1 MEQPQDIFLFQKG
14 AYLPGVKCAITT
26 SSSTLIAE
34 PASSPEKV
42 RAIDG
47 KSYNIVKWGE
57 KNNLPTQI
65 MSSCYKSPIVTA
77 GMNFNCSCTYGD
89 GIIYGRWQVNDNGK
103 RVFIQDTSNKEI
115 NDFFLNNDID
125 NYIMEQAN
133 DICWFYNIFPE
144 ILLNKKEGNIKIVG
158 LRHKEAAFSRLEEMD
173 ADTGLIKNHFYSAHW
188 GSATQS
194 NPKIHVTPILSPF
207 NTVMDLKERMGV
219 EPDKNGKRSTP
230 KNFRF
235 IIPINLPTPG
245 RNYYQKP
252 YWYSIIESGWLDYS
266 QRIPE
271 FKNALLENQ
280 MVIKYH
286 VELSDDYFKSIFQ
299 AEKITEDSA
308 KQERIKKEY
317 NDLNRFLSTVKNTGK
332 TVISFIRYD
341 AQGKELRRMKINV
354 IDNKFTGGE
363 YIEDSEEASNII
375 SYGLGVHPSL
385 IGSSPGKNKNISGS
399 EARELFIIKQSMLR
413 PLRDRLLRP
422 LYIIKAFNNWPEDI
436 DFVIPNTTLK
446 TLDSGS
452 GSERVIS

>member
-1 MEQPQDIFLFQKG
+1 MARPKVILLDKNS
-14 AYLPGVKCAITT
+14 AYLPGTKCAVTQ
-26 SSSTLIAE
+26 SSSALIAE
-34 PASSPEKV
+34 PSNTPTQQPAK
-42 RAIDG
+42 DG
-47 KSYNIVKWGE
+47 KSYKIVRWGE
-57 KNNLPTQI
+57 ENNLPAKI
-65 MSSCYKSPIVTA
+65 MQSCYKSPIVTA
-77 GMNFNCSCTYGD
+77 GMNFNCSSTYGD
-89 GIIYGRWQVNDNGK
+89 GIIYGRWKVKENGQK
-103 RVFIQDTSNKEI
+103 VFVEDRSITEI
-115 NDFFLNNDID
+115 NEFFLNNDID
-125 NYIMEQAN
+125 NYILEQVN
-133 DICWFYNIFPE
+133 DITWFYNIFPE
-144 ILLNKKEGNIKIVG
+144 ILLNKNHKIVG

-173 ADTGLIKNHFYSAHW
+173 PETGLIKHHFYCAKW
-188 GSATQS
+188 GKSPAADDVY
-194 NPKIHVTPILSPF
+194 VTPMLSPH
-207 NTVMDLKERMGV
+207 NTLEDLREKMGIS
-219 EPDKNGKRSTP
+219 PMKNGRKATP
-230 KNFRF
+230 KHYRF

-286 VELSDDYFKSIFQ
+286 VELSDDYFDKIFT
-299 AEKITEDSA
+299 AEGLKTHAE
-308 KQERIKKEY
+308 KQERIRKEY

-399 EARELFIIKQSMLR
+399 EARELFIIKQSLLR

-446 TLDSGS
+446 TLDSGT
-452 GSERVIS
+452 GSEKVIS